1 MTVGS
6 FVHYVSVNTLCKC
19 MSCKQSRVCAGGDF
33 SVLVCGVC
41 LCAFVCVCVC
51 VCVCAEVTEVYDT
64 LSCLSIVSDRAATE
78 ESKYFELGWQPHEFF
93 NSIKIYFFNLKYL
106 YFLM

>member
-19 MSCKQSRVCAGGDF
+19 MCCKQSYVCAGGDF

-41 LCAFVCVCVC
+41 VRACMCVYVCVCVF
-51 VCVCAEVTEVYDT
+51 VCAEVTEVCDT
-64 LSCLSIVSDRAATE
+64 MSCLPIVSDRAVTE
-78 ESKYFELGWQPHEFF
+78 ESKYFKLGRWWV
-93 NSIKIYFFNLKYL
+93 L
-106 YFLM
+106 